1 LCEQQENIWPCIFY
15 EFFRENGEKKEKRQ
29 RQNSKAAMGDA
40 VAKRKQFKCP
50 SVATLNA
57 FNLTP
62 DTRHRGRQPGGVGGV
77 LRGSCHSCESWVCVC
92 VCVRTDAAMR
102 VDRQR
107 RFCRHFKNL

>member
-62 DTRHRGRQPGGVGGV
+62 DTRHRGRQPGGDG
-77 LRGSCHSCESWVCVC
+77 RG
-92 VCVRTDAAMR
+92 
-102 VDRQR
+102 
-107 RFCRHFKNL
+107 F